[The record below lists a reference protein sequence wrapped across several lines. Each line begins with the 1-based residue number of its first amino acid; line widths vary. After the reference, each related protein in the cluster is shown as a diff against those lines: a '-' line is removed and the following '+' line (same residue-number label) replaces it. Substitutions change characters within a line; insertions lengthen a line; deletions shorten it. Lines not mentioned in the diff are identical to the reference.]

1 MSVRNTVLMM
11 LWLLVST
18 QLLIRGIFMVAVT
31 IETEL
36 VAAKLYGLRYIA
48 AFIH

>member
-1 MSVRNTVLMM
+1 MSARNTVLMM

-18 QLLIRGIFMVAVT
+18 QLLIRGILMVAVM
-31 IETEL
+31 IETEQ
-36 VAAKLYGLRYIA
+36 VVAKLYGLRYIA